1 MEQLMDMGFSRE
13 LAAQALAATGG
24 KSTLTATEWI
34 LSHRKM
40 ESINTTVGP
49 SSRQQQPESNLTKR
63 LRQGEPLE
71 SQQEMPAPVV
81 PHSQSPLP
89 LTVAPS
95 GTPGTSGAAA
105 AGMKT
110 PLWSGK
116 NQVPLAERMRP
127 MSVDDI
133 VGQDHLLGPRCI
145 LRSLLDNNSLSS
157 IILWGPPGTGKTSLV
172 RSIARSVSFRF
183 VSLSAVSSGVK
194 EVREV
199 LEESKRLQKFGQ
211 RTLLFLDEI
220 HRFNKAQQ
228 DTFLPYVE
236 AGHIVLIGATT
247 ENPSFEIN
255 AALLSRCRVLMLNK
269 LQPDHIQKLLERAIL
284 DREKGVL
291 LSIKGGSR
299 GDSVKIEEDA
309 LRFLSHA
316 ADGDARVALNSLE
329 IAGMAAFAAWESNL
343 QRPQMDEWCS
353 STQCEAVKDA
363 LQRSH
368 VLYDKTGDEHYNIIS
383 ALHKSM
389 RGGDADAAIYWL
401 ARMLEGGEGPLYVA
415 RRLVRFA
422 SEDIGLADPQALVLA
437 VACYQACHFLGMPEC
452 NVNLAQCVVY
462 LSLAPKSVIVYNA
475 IVAAQRLVR
484 ESEQNEPVPLHLRNA
499 PTQLMK
505 DLGYSKGYI
514 YPPNHVGPV
523 EQEYLPPSLRGHTF
537 LQWDKEG
544 ADH

>member
-1 MEQLMDMGFSRE
+1 MASMF
-13 LAAQALAATGG
+13 
-24 KSTLTATEWI
+24 
-34 LSHRKM
+34 
-40 ESINTTVGP
+40 
-49 SSRQQQPESNLTKR
+49 
-63 LRQGEPLE
+63 
-71 SQQEMPAPVV
+71 
-81 PHSQSPLP
+81 
-89 LTVAPS
+89 
-95 GTPGTSGAAA
+95 
-105 AGMKT
+105 
-110 PLWSGK
+110 
-116 NQVPLAERMRP
+116 
-127 MSVDDI
+127 
-133 VGQDHLLGPRCI
+133 C
-145 LRSLLDNNSLSS
+145 
-157 IILWGPPGTGKTSLV
+157 
-172 RSIARSVSFRF
+172 
-183 VSLSAVSSGVK
+183 
-194 EVREV
+194 
-199 LEESKRLQKFGQ
+199 
-211 RTLLFLDEI
+211 
-220 HRFNKAQQ
+220 RFNKAQQ

-269 LQPDHIQKLLERAIL
+269 LQPDHIRKLLERAIL

-299 GDSVKIEEDA
+299 GDAVRIEEDA

-353 STQCEAVKDA
+353 STQCEAVQKTDMEREGLPEVSGLKREGSSSALVGMVTNTWVERSGSGFGIKRLEVLKESLRKDNLQNSPDDYTRPFKRFKGGKEVTAQIVVKDRESTSSSGGSGGETEKDTVGAPTTTLREIGGELARELRDKDGNGMIGSENKGTLGAVGTEAHGSNGSSSGAGKKEKKVIVVTLQLVKDA

-422 SEDIGLADPQALVLA
+422 SEDIGIADPQALVLA

-462 LSLAPKSVIVYNA
+462 LSLAQKSVIVYNA

-484 ESEQNEPVPLHLRNA
+484 EGEQNEPVPLHLRNA

-523 EQEYLPPSLRGHTF
+523 EQEYLPPSLRGHKF